1 MSDKVIATD
10 INGNKAIIPRLPI
23 DRAGMPVPGYVTRP
37 DGSII
42 WVEAMGEQEHLQ
54 TP

>member
-23 DRAGMPVPGYVTRP
+23 DRAGMAVPGYVTRP
-37 DGSII
+37 DGSIV